1 MRFAIL
7 AAVFSWII
15 GAHTLKKKLHT
26 KGIKEVETGK
36 QKPSQYCVW
45 NFTKFDTFKLRG
57 LYSCVYK
64 LATLSVSQKKSR
76 GTSHN
81 GAEEMSQLMAHPS
94 KKQKWLYLK
103 RFKPLNLNHWTIW
116 VLIFGTQAAPRYL
129 GNDYVLFVGLSNS
142 LPACNLGLLK
152 RGCAMVLKQ
161 QLETTKHFIIKLF
174 LADFANKGQ
183 EDARL

>member
-1 MRFAIL
+1 
-7 AAVFSWII
+7 
-15 GAHTLKKKLHT
+15 
-26 KGIKEVETGK
+26 
-36 QKPSQYCVW
+36 
-45 NFTKFDTFKLRG
+45 
-57 LYSCVYK
+57 
-64 LATLSVSQKKSR
+64 
-76 GTSHN
+76 
-81 GAEEMSQLMAHPS
+81 MSQLMAHPS

-103 RFKPLNLNHWTIW
+103 RFKPLNLNHWTIR

-161 QLETTKHFIIKLF
+161 QAETTKHFIIKLF